1 MSRSTLSL
9 LNLAEQIRRVH
20 SVAMQV
26 RHSRRT
32 VVCGTVVCSTVGG
45 TRDVLSSTGPTMK
58 KDMVG
63 CWMIF
68 GTCSDPGIFFFCCC
82 FIF

>member
-26 RHSRRT
+26 RHSRHTVVCGT

-45 TRDVLSSTGPTMK
+45 TRDVPSSSGPTMK
-58 KDMVG
+58 RHG
-63 CWMIF
+63 WMI
-68 GTCSDPGIFFFCCC
+68 G
-82 FIF
+82 